1 MQFSISIL
9 PTVIGLFSYL
19 LLVLRHDPYLVS
31 MDIAVQAVMLSSELL
46 PELQVEEAL
55 NLV

>member
-1 MQFSISIL
+1 VQFSIFIL
-9 PTVIGLFSYL
+9 PTVVGLFSYL

>member
-1 MQFSISIL
+1 VQFSIFSL